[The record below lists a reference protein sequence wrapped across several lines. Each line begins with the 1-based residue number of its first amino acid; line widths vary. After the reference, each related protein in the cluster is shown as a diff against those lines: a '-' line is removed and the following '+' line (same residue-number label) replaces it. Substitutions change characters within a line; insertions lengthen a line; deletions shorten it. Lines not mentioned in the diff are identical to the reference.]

1 MSLTVDI
8 KDVSGKKTGTFAL
21 PAEIFDV
28 QVNIPLIHQV
38 VTAQL
43 AAARQGS
50 HKAKN
55 RGEVSGGGKKPFK
68 QKGTGRT
75 SGFDSFTKSASRCCC
90 SWSSATSLRPAHTE
104 EDDQSC
110 ARRSPL

>member
-1 MSLTVDI
+1 MMSLTVDI

-55 RGEVSGGGKKPFK
+55 RGEVAVVVRSRSSRRELVALVRVRLVHQISVTVVLLMVQCHVF
-68 QKGTGRT
+68 TT
-75 SGFDSFTKSASRCCC
+75 S
-90 SWSSATSLRPAHTE
+90 AH
-104 EDDQSC
+104 
-110 ARRSPL
+110 RRR